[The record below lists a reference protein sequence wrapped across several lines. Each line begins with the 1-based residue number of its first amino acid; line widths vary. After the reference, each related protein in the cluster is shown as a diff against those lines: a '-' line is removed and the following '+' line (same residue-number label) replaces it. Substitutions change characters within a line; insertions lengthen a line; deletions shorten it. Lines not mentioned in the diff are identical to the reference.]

1 MRSFKDKFPNISD
14 DKLLIK
20 KKLWE
25 REQDE
30 RIKLIESLRTMDLV
44 KKMRKMLDD
53 GDDDL
58 GSYFDF
64 PGWDQGG
71 IVSDPPIAGARLEFY
86 RADGSIA
93 IGETDENGR
102 FTLPPLFYS
111 GFIIAKGGIDTVNG
125 LEFKGEMR
133 ADLNFFLYYPAIT
146 PLNHIANKIWEK
158 TPTLYPE
165 EAIDL
170 TLKHMNDLVDFDLSK
185 INGSLLGE
193 DPIKSTL
200 LGKEGSKELQA
211 VNTLIEIFSDIIGN
225 TNANN
230 EGEIT
235 KCKNEVYSHISD
247 QLLKKINGE
256 DIGNLI
262 DITHY
267 NLKENHLECC
277 ETLIENAKKNLIKCI
292 SDDCEKTTKEIQSV
306 NLAIKSEW
314 SKKAFDMTFDP
325 ECSITSIWK
334 SIKSKKNDSLKDQIN
349 LEKILI

>member
-1 MRSFKDKFPNISD
+1 
-14 DKLLIK
+14 
-20 KKLWE
+20 
-25 REQDE
+25 
-30 RIKLIESLRTMDLV
+30 
-44 KKMRKMLDD
+44 
-53 GDDDL
+53 
-58 GSYFDF
+58 
-64 PGWDQGG
+64 
-71 IVSDPPIAGARLEFY
+71 
-86 RADGSIA
+86 
-93 IGETDENGR
+93 
-102 FTLPPLFYS
+102 
-111 GFIIAKGGIDTVNG
+111 
-125 LEFKGEMR
+125 
-133 ADLNFFLYYPAIT
+133 
-146 PLNHIANKIWEK
+146 
-158 TPTLYPE
+158 
-165 EAIDL
+165 
-170 TLKHMNDLVDFDLSK
+170 MNDLVDFDLSK

-211 VNTLIEIFSDIIGN
+211 INTLIEIFSDIIGN
-225 TNANN
+225 TNATN
-230 EGEIT
+230 EGEII

-262 DITHY
+262 DIRHY

-314 SKKAFDMTFDP
+314 SKKAFDMTSDP